1 MYDEDDLDSAC
12 VFVLLALKYPLKSP
26 MDQPRGVEK
35 EKLVSYV
42 WIGRGADDGGAADV
56 FGSRVAEECAARV
69 AETFWE
75 THSVRVEREGN
86 ESEAF
91 WEHFEAGQ
99 E

>member
-12 VFVLLALKYPLKSP
+12 VFVLVALKHEAQSS
-26 MDQPRGVEK
+26 MDPPRGVEK
-35 EKLVSYV
+35 EKLVSFV
-42 WIGRGADDGGAADV
+42 WIGRGVDDGGHADV
-56 FGSRVAEECAARV
+56 FGARVAEECAARI
-69 AETFWE
+69 AETFGE